1 MEINFTDAQLK
12 TLSDNGFTMDD
23 LKSSVKAY
31 REQGYS
37 DADIKR
43 GLWGTIKKMAPN
55 VLTPVEFEEKNKRTW
70 PRRVKEMQE
79 LGLQVPDYDENTSYT
94 QRQKETYDMIQKE
107 REKRIASSERAVRN
121 YGRAGAF
128 VSAAGS
134 TATLGVSD
142 LMMRGADAIADTG
155 LIDFSK
161 EAKTE
166 HPGYAI
172 GGSIA
177 GMLTPGSAMKAGAKW
192 VNGLANKSQ
201 QGIVK
206 GAEWLAGK
214 VPVGAKAI
222 TTTGKIAGWGTKV
235 LENALGFQAMATMQH
250 AAQGIAED
258 ESFDR
263 GEKALENFGSDT
275 FSNATWDVALQAVG
289 GVGGKI
295 LGVIS
300 KTKKAVNVAGGV
312 ENLKR
317 GKDAAQAVRNAGGS
331 EEEAAAAFYGTI
343 TENMGRKEKG
353 LFERLLANDEGFA
366 RSMQQQA
373 ADAKQVVVDSANALT
388 GREYSKLSQTVLEN
402 AWGTAKN
409 KLGKYEVDFTKKGL
423 DQLLGLDNTG
433 PVMEARKQA
442 IGRAQVKVASNPS
455 LGRDVKNTF
464 DELKYNLKAEGSRD
478 LERAYKS
485 VEPGTLKS
493 FEGSVEQTDAIV
505 NAQKRIAATEK
516 NIGRPLEPGEVEKIM
531 GEELRDGAERHFRN
545 LMANGTDSIIDI
557 NDIKTHFDKTF
568 VQEIEAGQAE
578 AVGKFAEGINS
589 RILDQVD
596 DTLYQANQAMRLGK
610 KLQKIHDFGGK
621 YTNANFNEL
630 ESMLNNGVD
639 AKEKAMKLAVFKMG
653 MLNKA
658 SEAVASGQPG
668 ALENMRSLMTNSK
681 LKKYFTTEEVGSYI
695 DQLKPK
701 AEAAHTLNGILNT
714 AYSLRGEDTSVL
726 APMIRAGV
734 SGTILH
740 SPNMFMNSLIT
751 LIYRISPYGPKTA
764 KFVDELA
771 HNPDW
776 KTFNRLVKGVDDPA
790 EKNFL
795 RQQIVMAFEATREQ
809 QQGE

>member
-37 DADIKR
+37 DADIRR
-43 GLWGTIKKMAPN
+43 GLWGTIKKMAPD

-94 QRQKETYDMIQKE
+94 QRQKETSDMIQKE
-107 REKRIASSERAVRN
+107 RGKRIAGRERVERN
-121 YGRAGAF
+121 IGRLGAT
-128 VSAAGS
+128 VDAAASAF
-134 TATLGVSD
+134 TLGLHD
-142 LMMRGADAIADTG
+142 LFKAGWDKLTG
-155 LIDFSK
+155 DNLAQ
-161 EAKTE
+161 EAKQMREE

-172 GGSIA
+172 GGSIG
-177 GMLTPGSAMKAGAKW
+177 GMLAPGSAMKAGAKW

-201 QGIVK
+201 QGVVQ
-206 GAEWLAGK
+206 GASWLASK
-214 VPVGAKAI
+214 APAGAKAI
-222 TTTGKIAGWGTKV
+222 TGTGKVVGWGTKV

-263 GEKALENFGSDT
+263 GEKALENFGNDT
-275 FSNATWDVALQAVG
+275 LSNAAWDVAMQAVG

-295 LGVIS
+295 LGVFS
-300 KTKKAVNVAGGV
+300 KTKKAVKVVGGA
-312 ENLKR
+312 ENLAK
-317 GKDAAQAVRNAGGS
+317 GKDAALAVRNAGGS
-331 EEEAAAAFYGTI
+331 EQEAAAAFYGAI
-343 TENMGRKEKG
+343 TENMGREEKA
-353 LFERLLANDEGFA
+353 LFERLLATDEGFA
-366 RSMQQQA
+366 KIMQQQA
-373 ADAKQVVVDSANALT
+373 ADAKQIVVDSANALT
-388 GREYSKLSQTVLEN
+388 GREYSKLSQTLLEN
-402 AWGTAKN
+402 TWGTAKN

-433 PVMEARKQA
+433 PVMAAREQA

-455 LGRDVKNTF
+455 LGRDVRATF
-464 DELKYNLKAEGSRD
+464 DELKSNLKINGSKD
-478 LERAYKS
+478 LKRAYES

-493 FEGSVEQTDAIV
+493 FEGSIEQAEAKAKAERLISF
-505 NAQKRIAATEK
+505 KEK
-516 NIGRPLEPGEVEKIM
+516 NLGKRLDPGEKEEILS
-531 GEELRDGAERHFRN
+531 EELRSGAERHFRN
-545 LMANGTDSIIDI
+545 LMATGTDSIIDI

-568 VQEIEAGQAE
+568 VQEIKDGKAE
-578 AVGKFAEGINS
+578 AVGAFAEGINS

-596 DTLYQANQAMRLGK
+596 ETLYQANQAIRLGK
-610 KLQKIHDFGGK
+610 KLQKIHDFGGE

-658 SEAVASGQPG
+658 SEAVVNGQPG
-668 ALENMRSLMTNSK
+668 ALDSMRTLMTNSK

-701 AEAAHTLNGILNT
+701 AEAAHTLNGILNV
-714 AYSLRGEDTSVL
+714 AYTLRGEDPGL
-726 APMIRAGV
+726 IAPAIRAGV
-734 SGTILH
+734 AGTVLN
-740 SPNMFMNSLIT
+740 SPNVMLNALVT
-751 LIYRISPYGPKTA
+751 LASRTNPYGPKTA
-764 KFVDELA
+764 GFLNELA
-771 HNPDW
+771 RNPDW
-776 KTFNRLVKGVDDPA
+776 RTFNKLVKSANDPA

-795 RQQIVMAFEATREQ
+795 RQQIVMAFEAAREQ